1 MTDFKRNQ
9 INKYEQLRQYIKDTK
24 STLIKEDLLYD
35 YEILDKDV
43 ILKKEKL
50 YNYVIRDNQ
59 LTRIN
64 LYDSGTDSYFVKISY
79 KNTQDYWTQS
89 NLILVQNIDG
99 KDKHSRAEYLVMKI
113 LKELNVE
120 FEIISVTYI

>member
-50 YNYVIRDNQ
+50 YNYIIRDNQ
-59 LTRIN
+59 LTKIN